1 MTSQE
6 NYLQSA
12 KLIWKFIESGMDDCL
27 GGGIYWCE
35 QKKESK
41 NTCSN
46 APGSV
51 FALKLFKAT
60 QDSSYFEKGKSLY
73 EWTKATL
80 QDTTDCLYFDN
91 MRLDGEIGRAKFA
104 YNSGQMMQS
113 AALLYQLTGNGQ
125 YLKDAQAI
133 AAACHNYFFMEFTP
147 GQGEPFHMLKK
158 GDVWFTAV
166 MLRGFMELYQVD
178 GNKVYLDSFARSLD
192 YAWTHAREE
201 NGLFNTDFTG
211 KSRDNRKWLLTQA
224 AMVEMYA
231 RLAVFAN
238 QSL

>member
-1 MTSQE
+1 M
-6 NYLQSA
+6 
-12 KLIWKFIESGMDDCL
+12 
-27 GGGIYWCE
+27 
-35 QKKESK
+35 
-41 NTCSN
+41 
-46 APGSV
+46 
-51 FALKLFKAT
+51 
-60 QDSSYFEKGKSLY
+60 
-73 EWTKATL
+73 

-192 YAWTHAREE
+192 YAWTHARED

-211 KSRDNRKWLLTQA
+211 KSCDNRKWLLTQA

>member
-1 MTSQE
+1 
-6 NYLQSA
+6 
-12 KLIWKFIESGMDDCL
+12 
-27 GGGIYWCE
+27 
-35 QKKESK
+35 
-41 NTCSN
+41 
-46 APGSV
+46 
-51 FALKLFKAT
+51 
-60 QDSSYFEKGKSLY
+60 
-73 EWTKATL
+73 
-80 QDTTDCLYFDN
+80 
-91 MRLDGEIGRAKFA
+91 
-104 YNSGQMMQS
+104 MQS

-147 GQGEPFHMLKK
+147 GQGEPFRMLKK

-166 MLRGFMELYQVD
+166 MLRGFIELYQVD

-192 YAWTHAREE
+192 YAWTHARED

-211 KSRDNRKWLLTQA
+211 KSCDNRKWLLTQA
-224 AMVEMYA
+224 AMVAMYA

>member
-1 MTSQE
+1 MADTASFPFPSVPRLVLKAQ
-6 NYLQSA
+6 YL
-12 KLIWKFIESGMDDCL
+12 FIFA
-27 GGGIYWCE
+27 GGLLAVFVVFVILYMAGVDQWVCI
-35 QKKESK
+35 
-41 NTCSN
+41 
-46 APGSV
+46 AFGVAAASV
-51 FALKLFKAT
+51 LVWLTF
-60 QDSSYFEKGKSLY
+60 
-73 EWTKATL
+73 
-80 QDTTDCLYFDN
+80 
-91 MRLDGEIGRAKFA
+91 RL
-104 YNSGQMMQS
+104 NSGQMMQS

>member
-1 MTSQE
+1 
-6 NYLQSA
+6 
-12 KLIWKFIESGMDDCL
+12 
-27 GGGIYWCE
+27 
-35 QKKESK
+35 
-41 NTCSN
+41 
-46 APGSV
+46 
-51 FALKLFKAT
+51 
-60 QDSSYFEKGKSLY
+60 
-73 EWTKATL
+73 
-80 QDTTDCLYFDN
+80 
-91 MRLDGEIGRAKFA
+91 LDGEIGRAKFA

-192 YAWTHAREE
+192 YAWTHARED

-211 KSRDNRKWLLTQA
+211 KSCDNRKWLLTQA

>member
-1 MTSQE
+1 MRTE
-6 NYLQSA
+6 
-12 KLIWKFIESGMDDCL
+12 E
-27 GGGIYWCE
+27 GI
-35 QKKESK
+35 KEH
-41 NTCSN
+41 
-46 APGSV
+46 
-51 FALKLFKAT
+51 LFQRPWFRLCPETFQGYAR
-60 QDSSYFEKGKSLY
+60 QLLFEKGKSLY

-147 GQGEPFHMLKK
+147 GQGEPFRMLKK

-166 MLRGFMELYQVD
+166 MLRGL
-178 GNKVYLDSFARSLD
+178 
-192 YAWTHAREE
+192 
-201 NGLFNTDFTG
+201 
-211 KSRDNRKWLLTQA
+211 
-224 AMVEMYA
+224 
-231 RLAVFAN
+231 
-238 QSL
+238 